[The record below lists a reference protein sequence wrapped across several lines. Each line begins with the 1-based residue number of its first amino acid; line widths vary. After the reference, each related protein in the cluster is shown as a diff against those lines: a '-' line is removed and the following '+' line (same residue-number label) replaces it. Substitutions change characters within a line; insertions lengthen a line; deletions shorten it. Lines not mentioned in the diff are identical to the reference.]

1 MDGPAAA
8 QTEAASAAMAVFASE
23 GLVPHTWSSEPGSR
37 YGEHR
42 HPQHKVLICVE
53 GSITF
58 HTTGGEFALRSG
70 DRLDLPAGTMH
81 RATVG
86 QGGVTCM
93 EAYRAG
99 RTPGRRF
106 LAP

>member
-8 QTEAASAAMAVFASE
+8 LGDAASAAAAVFASE
-23 GLVPHTWSSEPGSR
+23 GLVPHTWSNESGYR
-37 YGEHR
+37 YAAHR
-42 HPQHKVLICVE
+42 HPLHKVLICVE

-58 HTTGGEFALRSG
+58 HTADGEFALRSG
-70 DRLDLPAGTMH
+70 DRLDLPAGTAH

-99 RTPGRRF
+99 RTPDRHS